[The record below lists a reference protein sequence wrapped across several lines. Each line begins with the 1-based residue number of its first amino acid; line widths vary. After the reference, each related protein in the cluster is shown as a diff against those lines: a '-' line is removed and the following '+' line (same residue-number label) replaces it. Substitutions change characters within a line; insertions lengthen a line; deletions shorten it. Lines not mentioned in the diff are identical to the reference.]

1 MENNF
6 DLKKFLTENK
16 LTSNSRQVVNEN
28 IEAFSDTIQVVGY
41 PKTVE
46 DALKVIERYERDR
59 DPVSREEA
67 KEIIADM
74 RATDD
79 DDFDRNITNLIVK
92 AFNIKLKGVNEIDA
106 DSSEGFMGVGKD
118 ISGVPL
124 KKDDPTKL
132 QATLTRGGF
141 PNKKEQQVIDIARDA
156 FALMDEQ
163 PGTSA
168 EDALNSVLGL

>member
-1 MENNF
+1 MKNNF
-6 DLKKFLTENK
+6 NLRTFLTENK
-16 LTSNSRQVVNEN
+16 LTSNSKINEN

-92 AFNIKLKGVNEIDA
+92 AFNIKLKGVSEKKVNERNDIVPTAELKATDA
-106 DSSEGFMGVGKD
+106 F
-118 ISGVPL
+118 
-124 KKDDPTKL
+124 
-132 QATLTRGGF
+132 
-141 PNKKEQQVIDIARDA
+141 RDA
-156 FALMDEQ
+156 GIDMNKPVLVLTQDGGHGGQETKGTVSEEEALKMFQ
-163 PGTSA
+163 Q
-168 EDALNSVLGL
+168 

>member
-16 LTSNSRQVVNEN
+16 LTSNS
-28 IEAFSDTIQVVGY
+28 
-41 PKTVE
+41 
-46 DALKVIERYERDR
+46 
-59 DPVSREEA
+59 
-67 KEIIADM
+67 
-74 RATDD
+74 
-79 DDFDRNITNLIVK
+79 
-92 AFNIKLKGVNEIDA
+92 
-106 DSSEGFMGVGKD
+106 SEGFMGVGKN

-141 PNKKEQQVIDIARDA
+141 PNKKEQQVIDIAREA

-168 EDALNSVLGL
+168 AEALAAVLGS